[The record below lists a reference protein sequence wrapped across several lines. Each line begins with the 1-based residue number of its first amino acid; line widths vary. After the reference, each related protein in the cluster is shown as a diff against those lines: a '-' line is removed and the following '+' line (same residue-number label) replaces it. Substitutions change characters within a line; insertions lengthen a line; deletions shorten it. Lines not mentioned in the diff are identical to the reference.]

1 MLGCREHFI
10 DFRTKNS
17 TQQEQGVLQR
27 GNIVKQDTS
36 RPTVLLVAGEVL
48 VRLNMAAALESAGM
62 HVVPVVNAEEAL
74 QVLPNLP
81 DLKAVVID
89 AKLPLSGTS
98 DFELARTIRNERHV
112 SVVIVSDQAATELD
126 DLPSGVYFI
135 AKPFHRA
142 TLVQLVQNAVQNAR
156 AFYNRSMP
164 VAEQTEQK
172 QHEAMPHQ
180 ELTRRQH
187 EILEMLVQGKSNR
200 DIAAVLG
207 LSENTVKVH
216 VGSIFQKLGVHSRTE
231 ALLAGLRILQLH

>member
-1 MLGCREHFI
+1 M
-10 DFRTKNS
+10 
-17 TQQEQGVLQR
+17 TQE
-27 GNIVKQDTS
+27 TS

-48 VRLNMAAALESAGM
+48 VRFNLAAALESAGM
-62 HVVPVVNAEEAL
+62 HVVPLVNAEEAL
-74 QVLPNLP
+74 QVLPTSP
-81 DLKAVVID
+81 DIKAVVID
-89 AKLPLSGTS
+89 VEQSPSSRS
-98 DFELARTIRNERHV
+98 DFELARTVRDEHHI
-112 SVVIVSDQAATELD
+112 SVVIVSGQPATELD
-126 DLPSGVYFI
+126 DLPSGIYFI

-142 TLVQLVQNAVQNAR
+142 TLIQLVQNAVQNAR

-172 QHEAMPHQ
+172 RYEAMPHQ

-216 VGSIFQKLGVHSRTE
+216 LGSIFQKLGVHSRTE
-231 ALLAGLRILQLH
+231 ALLAGLRVLQPH

>member
-1 MLGCREHFI
+1 M
-10 DFRTKNS
+10 
-17 TQQEQGVLQR
+17 TQ
-27 GNIVKQDTS
+27 KTS

-48 VRLNMAAALESAGM
+48 VRFNLAAALESAGM

-74 QVLPNLP
+74 LVLPSLP
-81 DLKAVVID
+81 ALKAVVID
-89 AKLPLSGTS
+89 AKLPVSGTS

-112 SVVIVSDQAATELD
+112 SVVVVSDQAATELD
-126 DLPSGVYFI
+126 DLPSGIYFI

-172 QHEAMPHQ
+172 RHEAMPHQ

-216 VGSIFQKLGVHSRTE
+216 LGSIFQKLGVHSRTE
-231 ALLAGLRILQLH
+231 ALLAGLRVLQPH